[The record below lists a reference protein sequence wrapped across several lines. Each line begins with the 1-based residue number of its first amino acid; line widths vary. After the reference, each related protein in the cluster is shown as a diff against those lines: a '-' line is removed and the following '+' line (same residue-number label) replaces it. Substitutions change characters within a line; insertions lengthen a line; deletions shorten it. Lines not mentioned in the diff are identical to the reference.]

1 MTPDQFRA
9 WREHLGLSKSAAARA
24 LGISPSR
31 LYDYETGMKR
41 GTDRAAPI
49 PRVVELAC
57 LALAFRRWSGGQ
69 NQRSH

>member
-9 WREHLGLSKSAAARA
+9 WRVHLGLSKASAARA

-31 LYDYETGMKR
+31 LYDYEAGMKR

-57 LALAFRRWSGGQ
+57 RALQ
-69 NQRSH
+69 MEETE

>member
-9 WREHLGLSKSAAARA
+9 WREALGFSKTAAARA
-24 LGISPSR
+24 LGLSR
-31 LYDYETGMKR
+31 SRVLDYESGQKR

-57 LALAFRRWSGGQ
+57 RALLTEAD
-69 NQRSH
+69 NEARSLDH

>member
-9 WREHLGLSKSAAARA
+9 WREQLGLSKASAARA

-31 LYDYETGMKR
+31 LYDYEAGMKR
-41 GTDRAAPI
+41 GTDRPAPV

-57 LALAFRRWSGGQ
+57 LALELMVETDEA
-69 NQRSH
+69 RSLDH